1 MAKMAFSLKSRFFG
15 RLPDGES
22 VEAWTMTGPGG
33 LELEAITY
41 GGIVTRLVVPDREGH
56 LADVVLGFN
65 DLDSYL
71 AGHPYFGAIIGRV
84 AGRITGAR
92 FDLDGKTYE
101 LARNEAT
108 NHLHGGVQGF
118 DKKIWTA
125 TPINAPDG
133 ACSLSFTYR
142 SRDGEEGYPGA
153 VGVVV
158 TYTITAENVFVIETE
173 AVTDRPT
180 PLNLTHHSYFNL
192 AGEGSGSIADH
203 ELQLH
208 ADQYIPMDEHMT
220 LLGRYASVTG
230 HSNDFRGGQR
240 LGAAIPH
247 LFRNHGDLYRIRRPG
262 ADHHVRELV
271 PAARLV
277 DPGSGRALDISTT
290 ESHLQLYASA
300 ALDGS
305 LIGKSGVSYVRH
317 AAVCL
322 ECHGY
327 PDSANA
333 TSFCDNILRPGQP
346 QRHTTMY
353 AFSTVDIDRASDTQL
368 ESLRSEKH
376 SAAGA
381 AASVARSPLHYGL
394 QQ

>member
-1 MAKMAFSLKSRFFG
+1 MPSSLKSRFFC
-15 RLPDGES
+15 RLPGGES
-22 VEAWTMTGPGG
+22 VESWTMTGPGG
-33 LELEAITY
+33 LEVEVITY
-41 GGIVTRLVVPDREGH
+41 GGIVTRLLVPDRKGR

-101 LARNEAT
+101 LARNEAP

-118 DKKIWTA
+118 DKKLWTA
-125 TPINAPDG
+125 TPFDAPG
-133 ACSLSFTYR
+133 GVCSLRLTYR
-142 SRDGEEGYPGA
+142 SRDGEEGYPGT

-158 TYTITAENVFVIETE
+158 TYTVTPENVFLIETE

-192 AGEGSGSIADH
+192 AGEDSGSIYDH
-203 ELQLH
+203 ELQIH
-208 ADQYIPMDEHMT
+208 ADRYVPTDEHMT
-220 LLGRYASVTG
+220 LLGCYASVAG
-230 HSNDFRGGQR
+230 QGNDFREGQR
-240 LGAAIPH
+240 LGAAIPQ
-247 LFRNHGDLYRIRRPG
+247 LFRNHGDLYRIRKPG
-262 ADHHVRELV
+262 TAHGRELV
-271 PAARLV
+271 PVARLV
-277 DPGSGRALDISTT
+277 DPGSGRALSISST
-290 ESHLQLYASA
+290 ESHLQLYTSA

-305 LIGKSGVSYVRH
+305 LIGKSGVPYARH

-327 PDSANA
+327 PDGANA
-333 TSFCDNILRPGQP
+333 TSFCDNVLRPGKP

-353 AFSTVDIDRASDTQL
+353 AFSSVDVNRKSSTQF
-368 ESLRSEKH
+368 ENLRSTEEH
-376 SAAGA
+376 SKVGA
-381 AASVARSPLHYGL
+381 ARQMAQNSVPIPV
-394 QQ
+394 